1 MAVHTRRDTRS
12 LRKTM
17 IDNTQTFTKLMEQ
30 GKIRVHDN
38 PFLHTN
44 PEPLSSDFDFDKV
57 EGMLLGAAI
66 GDSLGA
72 ASESL
77 TPGERRKRYGEIR
90 DYIPYKRSNNK
101 PLGAPTD
108 DTQLTFRTLKQL
120 IRDEGL
126 IPDNLAKMFCRHHI
140 SGIGGTT
147 KEFIRNYKDRHK
159 TWYDSGP
166 DSLGNGVL
174 MRISPVVI
182 PYLRTPWH
190 SMYIDAVVNAVIT
203 HNSYANTATSAAFT
217 HIYWKLLNMR
227 YPPDMRWW
235 VDTYCEVAE
244 KLEGNTTYANHGEP
258 LWQFTYRVVN
268 NAMRRNLSTLQAC
281 SEWGSGANLFET
293 VPSVLYILAKHS
305 QKTEEAIIRAVNDT
319 KDNDTV
325 AAIVGAVTG
334 ALNSLNSIPS
344 SWIKNL
350 TGRVNGDDD
359 GEVFKLILEAKR
371 TFWLMSN

>member
-1 MAVHTRRDTRS
+1 
-12 LRKTM
+12 M
-17 IDNTQTFTKLMEQ
+17 IDNTQTFNNLMAQ
-30 GKIRVHDN
+30 GKIRVHDDYL
-38 PFLHTN
+38 LHTN
-44 PEPLSSDFDFDKV
+44 PGPLSPDFNFDKV

-77 TPGERRKRYGEIR
+77 TPSERRKRHGEIK
-90 DYIPYKRSNNK
+90 DYIPYKRSKNK

-120 IRDEGL
+120 IKDGGL
-126 IPDNLAKMFCRHHI
+126 IPDNLANMFCKHHI

-182 PYLRTPWH
+182 PYLRNPSH
-190 SMYIDAVVNAVIT
+190 SMYIDAVLDAVIT
-203 HNSYANTATSAAFT
+203 HNSFANTATSATFT
-217 HIYWKLLNMR
+217 HIFWKLLSLKH
-227 YPPDMRWW
+227 PPDMRWW
-235 VDTYCEVAE
+235 IDTYCEAAE
-244 KLEGNTTYANHGEP
+244 KLEGNTTYINHGEP
-258 LWQFTYRVVN
+258 LWQFTYKKVN
-268 NAMRRNLSTLQAC
+268 DAIRRNLSTLQAC
-281 SEWGSGANLFET
+281 NEWGSGANLFET
-293 VPSVLYILAKHS
+293 VPSVIYILAKHS
-305 QKTEEAIIRAVNDT
+305 QNTEEAIIRAVNDT

-325 AAIVGAVTG
+325 AAIVGAAVG
-334 ALNSLNSIPS
+334 ALNSLSSIPS
-344 SWIKNL
+344 RWIKNL
-350 TGRVNGDDD
+350 TGRINGDDD

-371 TFWLMSN
+371 KFWLVAD